1 MLPNEAYAVKCDGN
15 DKLCM
20 PHSFERLATREQ
32 NRLQAKDKGNHNVRA
47 LCRWPTGHGPP
58 TQHTAVQLV
67 ICLPNKAR
75 EGGPG
80 RSRRSEDDRVL
91 QAMHTYWRSINLLGV
106 QSFHMTMTRSPSH
119 FPPHLLCPL
128 KISSVQSVSTSLIA
142 QFRSH
147 AKRCCVLIVWSVTC
161 VEDNP
166 MQCPCCKGDHDIS
179 PDSLQAPPDVGMKM
193 LGSLTVECEKLRLSL
208 HCST

>member
-15 DKLCM
+15 DKLCV

-32 NRLQAKDKGNHNVRA
+32 NRLQAKDKGNHSVRA

-80 RSRRSEDDRVL
+80 RSRRSEDDQVL
-91 QAMHTYWRSINLLGV
+91 QVMHTYWRNINLLGV

-119 FPPHLLCPL
+119 FHTSSAVSIEDFQCPVCFNVLDCPVQVSRQALLCANCL
-128 KISSVQSVSTSLIA
+128 VGHLCGRQSYA
-142 QFRSH
+142 M
-147 AKRCCVLIVWSVTC
+147 
-161 VEDNP
+161 P
-166 MQCPCCKGDHDIS
+166 M
-179 PDSLQAPPDVGMKM
+179 LQR
-193 LGSLTVECEKLRLSL
+193 GSRHLT
-208 HCST
+208 